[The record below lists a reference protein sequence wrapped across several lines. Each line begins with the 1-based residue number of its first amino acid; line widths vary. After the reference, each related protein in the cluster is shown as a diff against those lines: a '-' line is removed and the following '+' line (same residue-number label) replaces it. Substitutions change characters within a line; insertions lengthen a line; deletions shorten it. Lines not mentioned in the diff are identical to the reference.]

1 MKTLRPRGRHRAFS
15 LVEVTIA
22 LGVAGFCLLAIVG
35 LLQSGL
41 SSERSTVDQTLATG
55 VVADIFD
62 DLRAT
67 PVGTNT
73 TSELKIDLAGSSGTP
88 QIIFFSGAGY
98 PTGPKGSA
106 ATSDSRFRAGVQ
118 VDPLTNGAGN
128 QCHPSAHLCQLAG
141 SSRFF
146 LERVASETVR
156 IGRARYRITQKLTQR

>member
-1 MKTLRPRGRHRAFS
+1 
-15 LVEVTIA
+15 
-22 LGVAGFCLLAIVG
+22 
-35 LLQSGL
+35 
-41 SSERSTVDQTLATG
+41 VDQTFATG
-55 VVADIFD
+55 VLADIYD

-118 VDPLTNGAGN
+118 VDPLTNGAGTN
-128 QCHPSAHLCQLAG
+128 A
-141 SSRFF
+141 
-146 LERVASETVR
+146 
-156 IGRARYRITQKLTQR
+156 IRARIFVSWPAAADSSSSGWPQKQSGSVELVTELPRS